1 MGEELKEEGCDTMN
15 QVGEEIFSDKSE
27 NYTKVARKFFWK
39 SLFTN
44 SKAGMLIK
52 ADKSERASRTDVDS
66 G

>member
-1 MGEELKEEGCDTMN
+1 MLNGGGELKGR
-15 QVGEEIFSDKSE
+15 DKSE

>member
-1 MGEELKEEGCDTMN
+1 MN